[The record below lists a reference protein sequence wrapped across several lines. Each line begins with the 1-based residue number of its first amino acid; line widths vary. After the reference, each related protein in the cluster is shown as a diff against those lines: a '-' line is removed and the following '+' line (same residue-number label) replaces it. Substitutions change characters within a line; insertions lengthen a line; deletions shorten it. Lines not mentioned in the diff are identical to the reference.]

1 MQFTA
6 PVLALVLLCPALML
20 ALFVKDIRRRHAGNL
35 WQGLLDVGQSPGHR
49 IGHAAAT
56 SWALKLGDGYRLP
69 APTRLAH
76 LLANKL
82 RKEG

>member
-1 MQFTA
+1 M
-6 PVLALVLLCPALML
+6 
-20 ALFVKDIRRRHAGNL
+20 
-35 WQGLLDVGQSPGHR
+35 
-49 IGHAAAT
+49 